1 MDVHRKQEQVTILLW
16 TLCNVRNKKSLFLL
30 FSENKIHFSVSLAP
44 FFVFRGPN
52 LSAVNYQNPRK
63 TLKKMKPPLCC
74 RHYVMDI
81 TLWSLPYRHYG
92 CMTFIIVILLGGIN
106 AICKPVLFKFITS
119 KFMVLLTKH

>member
-1 MDVHRKQEQVTILLW
+1 MSVTKRVFF
-16 TLCNVRNKKSLFLL
+16 CFSL
-30 FSENKIHFSVSLAP
+30 KINSFFCKLGS

-63 TLKKMKPPLCC
+63 TLKKMNPTLCC

-81 TLWSLPYRHYG
+81 TLWMLPYRHYG

-119 KFMVLLTKH
+119 KFTMLLTKH